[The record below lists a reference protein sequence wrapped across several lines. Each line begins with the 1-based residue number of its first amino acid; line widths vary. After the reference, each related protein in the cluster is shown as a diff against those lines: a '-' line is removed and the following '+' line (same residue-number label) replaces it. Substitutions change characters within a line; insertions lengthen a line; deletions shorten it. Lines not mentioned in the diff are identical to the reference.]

1 MLDVNVK
8 VHVEVRVKTTGNAQA
23 GFAYKAYGY
32 GLLPYFAGP
41 YATYKPSTFDMG
53 FTVNGE
59 INANIPTDLK
69 PYANMNIV
77 IQVYDKNSNP
87 KFSQKITTDAE
98 GKFYFKGEGYRNI
111 TPSDSVYI
119 DIPRIKG
126 MVQETYT
133 IPAPPKEITY
143 TAEVE
148 RDITPIIEVDNKK
161 FRVVG
166 KSSEIKPTV
175 PFSQLDF
182 NVDTFNDIITGWVSG
197 NYTGTVIIKIG
208 EIYKYPRAENRI
220 FKISHPIDEHTGF
233 VNAWIDFEGSR
244 FPDGLSVSRM
254 RNLDALTLVVF
265 NEFKPA
271 EATTETQEKQDS
283 EISKWEDGRQQLKQ
297 PRQNS

>member
-1 MLDVNVK
+1 
-8 VHVEVRVKTTGNAQA
+8 
-23 GFAYKAYGY
+23 
-32 GLLPYFAGP
+32 
-41 YATYKPSTFDMG
+41 MG

-182 NVDTFNDIITGWVSG
+182 NVDTFNDIITSWVSG